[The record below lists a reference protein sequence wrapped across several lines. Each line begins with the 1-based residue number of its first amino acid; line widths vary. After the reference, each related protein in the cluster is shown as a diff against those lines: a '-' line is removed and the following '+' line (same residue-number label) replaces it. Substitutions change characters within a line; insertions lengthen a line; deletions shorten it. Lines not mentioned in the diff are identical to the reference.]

1 MHRIKARS
9 TALATRLPLAAL
21 VILSLLTLS
30 SGRAFAEDKCF
41 NGQGSA
47 AIVDND
53 IPSAKMEA
61 TARARWAA
69 LENAVGVEVRAQ
81 TVVENSMLLDDLVSV
96 QAKGTITSSKVLSEK
111 KEPGL
116 YQVTV
121 HACVEPSKAAEA
133 IASLALNNSVAVF
146 VSARKPRVLLESETN
161 VKVSDRRGTVAKA
174 GVTRQ
179 SVSDE
184 QEESNIL
191 SDNLIDKLVEQGYT
205 VADIAPTATL
215 DAEAVDKAIKSG
227 NFIAM
232 RSLIGKYLSNL
243 LLIGKVD
250 YTVSQRKGEEIG
262 YGIEAP
268 FNKVTV
274 RLTYRLLT
282 RERDSGKLVIVGA
295 GTSEAK
301 GSASNLEDAAAKG
314 MQVLSDKAIPQLL
327 EKFAKQIKGV
337 SRKVTVKVDG
347 LDTLD
352 GTFDVKQ
359 AINGA
364 AWVSDV
370 QATGVSEFL
379 VSYPENSI
387 YLANSLSRNPKL
399 KLTGYSPYLI
409 RLSYRK

>member
-1 MHRIKARS
+1 MHRI
-9 TALATRLPLAAL
+9 TAAFGVPRTRLSLATLGI
-21 VILSLLTLS
+21 VTLLTVAPGS
-30 SGRAFAEDKCF
+30 ASAEDTCF

-47 AIVDND
+47 AIVNND

-81 TVVENSMLLDDLVSV
+81 SVVENSMLLDDLVSV

-116 YQVTV
+116 YHVTV
-121 HACVEPSKAAEA
+121 NACVEPSKAAETL
-133 IASLALNNSVAVF
+133 ASLALNNSVAVF
-146 VSARKPRVLLESETN
+146 LPARKPRVLLESETN
-161 VKVSDRRGTVAKA
+161 AKVSDRRGTVARA
-174 GVTRQ
+174 NVIQQ

-205 VADIAPTATL
+205 VADIAPTTTL

-268 FNKVTV
+268 FNRVTV

-282 RERDSGKLVIVGA
+282 RERDSGRLVIVGA

-301 GSASNLEDAAAKG
+301 GSASSLEDAAAKG
-314 MQVLSDKAIPQLL
+314 MEKLSEKAIPQLL

-347 LDTLD
+347 LDTVD
-352 GTFDVKQ
+352 GTFDMKQ

-370 QATGVSEFL
+370 QATALNEFV

-399 KLTGYSPYLI
+399 KLTSYAPYLI